1 MIHPGKREKKSLV
14 CLLCLFRGIPV
25 VTILSNLTVNN
36 CLTERQREDRNGLS
50 QSVLI
55 NLYAT
60 SDIEKKTDGGVRNE
74 MAMRER

>member
-1 MIHPGKREKKSLV
+1 MIHPGKREKS
-14 CLLCLFRGIPV
+14 CLFALCLFRGIPV
-25 VTILSNLTVNN
+25 VTILSNLTMNN

-74 MAMRER
+74 VAMRER